1 VIQFPCPSCSSTCS
15 VDDKFAGRKLKCP
28 KCGARVVHVKDREV
42 KLLTPGSA
50 VPPKPAAAGAASQE
64 ATQPLSDVTP
74 IATAVLPHSV
84 TELVTA
90 SESKQNLYIG
100 AGLLLLFAV
109 VSVILGFVLS
119 VKLLIFAPIAVVL
132 SAVGIYL
139 WLHMQKIKKRIIK
152 KPEASSIKH

>member
-1 VIQFPCPSCSSTCS
+1 
-15 VDDKFAGRKLKCP
+15 
-28 KCGARVVHVKDREV
+28 VVHVKDREV

-50 VPPKPAAAGAASQE
+50 LPPKPSSTSQE

-119 VKLLIFAPIAVVL
+119 MKVLIFAPFAVVL

-152 KPEASSIKH
+152 K

>member
-28 KCGARVVHVKDREV
+28 KCGARVLHVKDREV

-50 VPPKPAAAGAASQE
+50 VPQKTASQE

-84 TELVTA
+84 TDLVTA

-119 VKLLIFAPIAVVL
+119 VKVLIFAPFAVVL

-152 KPEASSIKH
+152 R

>member
-1 VIQFPCPSCSSTCS
+1 M
-15 VDDKFAGRKLKCP
+15 DDKFAGRKLKCP
-28 KCGARVVHVKDREV
+28 KCGARVLHVKDREV

-50 VPPKPAAAGAASQE
+50 VPPKPAPAPTSQE

-100 AGLLLLFAV
+100 AGLLLLFTV
-109 VSVILGFVLS
+109 VSVVLGFVLS

-132 SAVGIYL
+132 SAVCIYL
-139 WLHMQKIKKRIIK
+139 WLHTQKIKKRIIK
-152 KPEASSIKH
+152 K